1 MLYAACPEKGSF
13 HSGGRGGGKGRG
25 TRPRLSEFS
34 GSAPGVQNI
43 GPLLFLLYVNVLPNT
58 SSLLTFHLF
67 ADDTNINFS
76 SKNLSNLEA
85 TLNRELK
92 SVAE

>member
-13 HSGGRGGGKGRG
+13 HLGGRGGGKGRG

-67 ADDTNINFS
+67 ADDTNIYFLL
-76 SKNLSNLEA
+76 LS
-85 TLNRELK
+85 R
-92 SVAE
+92 